1 MNIFVVNS
9 GSSSIKY
16 QLFRMPSETPLC
28 SGLVERIGLD
38 NAAITHQTGTGEEE
52 KVVKRT
58 LSLPDHEAGL
68 LAVTQLLAS
77 PEVGMIQDPQEID
90 VVGHRVVHGG
100 EAFAATAFITPAV
113 KAEIKKLFSLA
124 PLHNPS
130 NYLGIEVAERIFTN
144 ARQIA
149 VFDTAFHQTMPEKA
163 FRYAIPNAFYTEQRI
178 RAYGFH
184 GTSHKY
190 VSEQAAQYLQKPE
203 AKLITIHLGNGCSMA
218 AVANGRSIDTSMGFG
233 PLAGLVMGT
242 RSGDI
247 DPSIIF
253 HLINQLGYSP
263 EQVSTLLNKQSGML
277 GLTGHSDMRDISQE
291 MNEGSHEA
299 ALAYDMYA
307 YRIKKYIGAYA
318 AVLNGLDA
326 IVFTAGVGEND
337 ATVRADVC
345 QDMDFLGIQL
355 DIEKNQERSKRPRE
369 INTPGSRVKILLIPT
384 NEELEIAQQCITL
397 LEDSRAASSSEN

>member
-16 QLFRMPSETPLC
+16 QLFRMPSETPVC
-28 SGLVERIGLD
+28 SGLVERIGLP
-38 NAAITHQTGTGEEE
+38 NAVIIHKTGVGEEE
-52 KVVKRT
+52 KVIRRT
-58 LSLPDHEAGL
+58 LELPDHEAGL
-68 LAVTQLLAS
+68 MAVTKLLTD
-77 PEVGMIQDPQEID
+77 PEVGVIHDPQEIN

-100 EAFAATAFITPAV
+100 EAFAATTFITPEV
-113 KAEIKKLFSLA
+113 KAQIKKLFPLA

-130 NYLGIEVAERIFTN
+130 NYLGIEVAERIFSK

-149 VFDTAFHQTMPEKA
+149 VFDTAFHQTMPERA
-163 FRYAIPNAFYTEQRI
+163 FRYAIPNELYTTEGI

-190 VSEQAAQYLQKPE
+190 VSEQAALYLQNPE

-218 AVANGRSIDTSMGFG
+218 AVENGQSVDTSMGFG

-253 HLINQLGYSP
+253 YLIHQLGYTP

-277 GLTGHSDMRDISQE
+277 GLTGHSDMRDISQAIA
-291 MNEGSHEA
+291 EGSKEA
-299 ALAYDMYA
+299 ALAYELYA

-337 ATVRADVC
+337 AAVRADVC
-345 QDMDFLGIQL
+345 RDMNFLGIKL
-355 DIEKNQERSKRPRE
+355 DEEKNKVRSKELRE
-369 INTPGSRVKILLIPT
+369 INTADSPIKILLIPT
-384 NEELEIAQQCITL
+384 NEELEIAQQCLAL
-397 LEDSRAASSSEN
+397 LQEK